1 MTNITINAS
10 YIRVGPKEGWFDG
23 DGVIS
28 AVLVVVIV
36 SAVSNFKQSRQF
48 QALANESSDI
58 RVTGDQIP
66 ADGLF
71 LNGHSLK
78 VDECSMTG
86 ETDRWLWL
94 RARHFCWNEHCLGT
108 RDEMGNR
115 EFLGTN
121 TKVDDVIY
129 IIAAAVTIIVVAI
142 PEGLPLATFNS
153 EKKRSG
159 VLMKRIN
166 EMAMILAICSHYYV
180 KSGTIRIVIKD
191 VAAKSLRC
199 MAFARTKVAEADDEV
214 IEGVQFRNLSAEE
227 GVAKIENIRVTAR
240 SSVPDKLLTVQSLKP
255 KGYVVAVTGDGTND
269 APAPKVADIGPWMGI
284 EGTKWAKEGSDI
296 IIMDDNFTSV
306 VTDQRWGRCVNNNIQ
321 KCLQFQLTVNFAAL
335 IVNIFAAVQK
345 FRNSS
350 Q

>member
-1 MTNITINAS
+1 
-10 YIRVGPKEGWFDG
+10 
-23 DGVIS
+23 
-28 AVLVVVIV
+28 
-36 SAVSNFKQSRQF
+36 
-48 QALANESSDI
+48 
-58 RVTGDQIP
+58 
-66 ADGLF
+66 
-71 LNGHSLK
+71 
-78 VDECSMTG
+78 
-86 ETDRWLWL
+86 
-94 RARHFCWNEHCLGT
+94 
-108 RDEMGNR
+108 
-115 EFLGTN
+115 
-121 TKVDDVIY
+121 
-129 IIAAAVTIIVVAI
+129 
-142 PEGLPLATFNS
+142 
-153 EKKRSG
+153 
-159 VLMKRIN
+159 
-166 EMAMILAICSHYYV
+166 
-180 KSGTIRIVIKD
+180 
-191 VAAKSLRC
+191 